1 MTKETLTDE
10 FIRQDVLGNEV
21 KKAKANDDKSLVWVA
36 PIAVAAL
43 AAGYFV
49 HVLLGVLIGL
59 VAIVPIYFYF
69 KQNKEDADV
78 VFDVEHDCE
87 FVVEIDTLSHIDK
100 QTVYE
105 PHTHRSY
112 TRVGRSHI
120 DYTKTVTVLKFHN
133 AEWRVPE
140 TEKLYPWSKEMY
152 ISPQGLENTAL
163 RGDKFYVVRRK
174 GCPEVAYAYN
184 MKFFTYKGDSLV

>member
-21 KKAKANDDKSLVWVA
+21 KKAKANDGKSLVWIA
-36 PIAVAAL
+36 PIVGVAV

-59 VAIVPIYFYF
+59 TAIVPLYFYF
-69 KQNKEDADV
+69 KQNKEDNDV
-78 VFDVEHDCE
+78 IFEVEHDGE
-87 FVVEIDTLSHIDK
+87 FVVEIDTLSHIARE
-100 QTVYE
+100 TVYE
-105 PHTHRSY
+105 PHSHRSY
-112 TRVGRSHI
+112 TRPNRSHV

-133 AEWRVPE
+133 SEWRVPE
-140 TEKLYPWSKEMY
+140 TDRLYPWSKEMY
-152 ISPQGLENTAL
+152 ISPQGLENTTL

-174 GCPEVAYAYN
+174 GSHEVAYAYN